1 MQSGVRGPAPY
12 ALGETFCAAEVGA
25 DYSDSPLGKGVE
37 NESPANRRK
46 HGPDQDIAAPRHVV
60 EFLEI
65 ALGLRGVEEI
75 PLDQPGVKESLDR
88 SLVESRIGDS
98 KPKLDA
104 EAAECAR

>member
-1 MQSGVRGPAPY
+1 VRQRSGRITPILLWVRGSRTNPQQI
-12 ALGETFCAAEVGA
+12 GE
-25 DYSDSPLGKGVE
+25 
-37 NESPANRRK
+37 K

-75 PLDQPGVKESLDR
+75 PLGQPGVKESLDR

-98 KPKLDA
+98 KPKLGA